1 MTTRATTTEAR
12 ITTEAET
19 EPTTEPE
26 TPPETEPES
35 VHIYLSVDCV
45 NALSASDGSAADI
58 AGALTG
64 NGYLYGPAVVTLP
77 AGSSAYDALAATGL
91 SVSASNT
98 SMGLYIRAIQGLA
111 EKDGGSQSGWM
122 YLVDGSPPM
131 QSADSYILS
140 DGSALKWRYTLTQ
153 GGDIYFD

>member
-1 MTTRATTTEAR
+1 M
-12 ITTEAET
+12 
-19 EPTTEPE
+19 
-26 TPPETEPES
+26 
-35 VHIYLSVDCV
+35 DCV